1 MKRFLAHELKKLS
14 LELVLLITLFIVCLF
29 VLLYMADIVFY
40 EKSAVFDDYIFSL
53 FQPCVNSSNTKI
65 MSVVTFFG
73 SVQFLLPANIL
84 LSALFLF
91 TKSYKWHSIKIAAIS
106 ITSTIVLF
114 SLKEILRRERPM
126 LPVIAK
132 VHGYSFPSGHSF
144 SSLVFYGMLAYIAY
158 AGINNKTGR
167 TVTIIFLIAFALMIG
182 ISRVYL
188 KVHFASDVVA
198 GWCLGIIWLLLGRW
212 LLIST
217 EKSVDRNYTPSIK
230 PTERE

>member
-1 MKRFLAHELKKLS
+1 
-14 LELVLLITLFIVCLF
+14 
-29 VLLYMADIVFY
+29 
-40 EKSAVFDDYIFSL
+40 
-53 FQPCVNSSNTKI
+53 
-65 MSVVTFFG
+65 
-73 SVQFLLPANIL
+73 
-84 LSALFLF
+84 
-91 TKSYKWHSIKIAAIS
+91 
-106 ITSTIVLF
+106 
-114 SLKEILRRERPM
+114 M
-126 LPVIAK
+126 LPVIAR

-167 TVTIIFLIAFALMIG
+167 TVTIIFLIAFALLIG